1 MRPEIRAGIGIG
13 LIAIAVAPPVA
24 GALESS
30 LVSHVLGQYALL
42 VGGGALL
49 GQALARSTRSGWSAA
64 PALVSGVLALLF
76 WLLPRWID
84 AALAEPATDAAK
96 AATLVLL
103 AGLPLGWGWAL
114 AGPVLRG
121 FAWTNAAAM
130 LAIMGWLQ
138 LSVPQRLCNSYLLS
152 EQTWLGR
159 SFLGLAALVLVMGAA
174 RAVTHGRPHSR
185 HLGPSPRHPEK
196 AGAGADGRDGLA
208 SRAGS
213 SRGAI

>member
-30 LVSHVLGQYALL
+30 LVAHVLGQYTLL
-42 VGGGALL
+42 VGGGALI
-49 GQALARSTRSGWSAA
+49 GQALARDAESGWTAA
-64 PALVSGVLALLF
+64 PALLTGVLSLLF

-84 AALAEPATDAAK
+84 AALADPATDAAK

-103 AGLPLGWGWAL
+103 AGLPLGWGWTL

-121 FAWTNAAAM
+121 FVWANAAAM

-152 EQTWLGR
+152 EQARLGQG
-159 SFLGLAALVLVMGAA
+159 FLGLAALVLVMGAA
-174 RAVTHGRPHSR
+174 TAVTHGRPHPR
-185 HLGPSPRHPEK
+185 HLGPSPRDPEK
-196 AGAGADGRDGLA
+196 AGARADGRDGLA

-213 SRGAI
+213 NRGAI